1 MINSAEFGL
10 THSPFFLLP
19 AFQKKKKEKLK
30 TMEGRN
36 LKREKN

>member
-19 AFQKKKKEKLK
+19 AFQKKKERK
-30 TMEGRN
+30 TKNHGKKK
-36 LKREKN
+36 LKREKT